1 MLGITSLTAP
11 AGGAECFMEL
21 AIEMALT
28 TLGIGKEV
36 PATPHQMLTVPNAM
50 TVSIFIEVLMVVV
63 FTSMSLVHLGLNTH
77 VWILGLR

>member
-21 AIEMALT
+21 AIGRALMI
-28 TLGIGKEV
+28 LGIGKEV
-36 PATPHQMLTVPNAM
+36 AATPHQMLTVPNAM